1 MVGSIVTTHPNTNSS
16 LDKKSLIFKIYSGLG
31 CGDDWIHRHYVLF
44 VMKKQHPRAKKIWA
58 GFFYV
63 ITGIAV
69 FFVALVGFSA
79 RWAFTNWGD
88 LDIDEIIFQ
97 LKTPLEGTGNGM
109 IGNFILTALLPAL
122 AVFAV
127 FLVLMI
133 IFKQSKQRLICA
145 ISFIAA
151 SALVFVMIQPIIWK
165 RLDVQNWI
173 E

>member
-1 MVGSIVTTHPNTNSS
+1 
-16 LDKKSLIFKIYSGLG
+16 
-31 CGDDWIHRHYVLF
+31 
-44 VMKKQHPRAKKIWA
+44 MKKQHPRAKKIWA

-109 IGNFILTALLPAL
+109 IGYVAKERVDGKLILPEAVQLLKL
-122 AVFAV
+122 
-127 FLVLMI
+127 
-133 IFKQSKQRLICA
+133 KGTS
-145 ISFIAA
+145 SG
-151 SALVFVMIQPIIWK
+151 
-165 RLDVQNWI
+165 N
-173 E
+173 